1 MATMTTTR
9 PDHETVRGAIA
20 LATRAPS
27 VHNTQPWRW
36 LLGERTVHLMADRT
50 RHLPATDP
58 DGRDLL
64 ISCGATLHHLR
75 VALAALGWASEVH
88 RIPNPAN
95 PDHLAALELRPH
107 RPSEQNVALAA
118 AIPNRRTD
126 RRGFSSWAVPTAH
139 LDLMTHRASN
149 AGALLVPVTDERFRY
164 QLVRAIT
171 EAARLQEGSPEYSA
185 ELALWAGRGNLA
197 HDGVLAASAPAR
209 PGFHGDTRMRAF
221 PHGTLIESTVDDQE
235 DDAGELLVLATPD
248 DDPRSRL
255 RAGEAASAV
264 LLTATDL
271 RLASCPLS
279 QALEIAGTRTAIQ
292 DLILDG
298 AAVPQLILRVGWA
311 PTAAE
316 TLPQS
321 PRRPVEDVLGF
332 LPGMAPRDKGR

>member
-1 MATMTTTR
+1 MTNR

-27 VHNTQPWRW
+27 VHNTQPWQW
-36 LLGERTVHLMADRT
+36 LLGERSVHLMADWS

-149 AGALLVPVTDERFRY
+149 AGALLVPVTDERYRY
-164 QLVRAIT
+164 HLVRAIASAT
-171 EAARLQEGSPEYSA
+171 ARQEGSPEYAA
-185 ELALWAGRGNLA
+185 ELAAWTGRSTVAG
-197 HDGVLAASAPAR
+197 DGVLAASTLSGPSR
-209 PGFHGDTRMRAF
+209 HGDTPMRTF
-221 PHGTLIESTVDDQE
+221 PRGTLADSTADGLE
-235 DDAGELLVLATPD
+235 DDAGELFVLATPD
-248 DDPRSRL
+248 DDPRSQL
-255 RAGEAASAV
+255 HAGEAASAV

-271 RLASCPLS
+271 RLAGCPLS
-279 QALEIAGTRTAIQ
+279 AALEVADTRAAIQ
-292 DLILDG
+292 DHILDS
-298 AAVPQLILRVGWA
+298 AAVPQLILRIGWA

-316 TLPQS
+316 PLPES
-321 PRRPVEDVLGF
+321 PRRPLEEVIGF
-332 LPGMAPRDKGR
+332 LPGTSRNGDE